1 MATRTSSGSRK
12 TTTARRAGTTRALR
26 ADGAETRRHILD
38 TAGRVYAEKGF
49 ARTTS
54 KEVCARAGVN
64 MAAVNYHFG
73 GKDGLYEAVLVEAH
87 RQIVSLDELQAIADS
102 DADAAHKLRSV
113 IGHLVGLA
121 TQAAGPWGVRVLIQ
135 ELSAPSPLAPALIK
149 RAVQPK
155 ARLILGLVGEIIGL
169 PPDHPVVQRALAF
182 AVLPCAV
189 LVLLPRHLRGRVL
202 PALDAD
208 PAALLDDLMRYE
220 LAGLAALAKEH
231 RGRR

>member
-1 MATRTSSGSRK
+1 MASRPSPASPRKKPPARAARASRT
-12 TTTARRAGTTRALR
+12 
-26 ADGAETRRHILD
+26 DGAETRRQILD

-73 GKDGLYEAVLVEAH
+73 GKDGLYEAVLIEAH
-87 RQIVSLDELQAIADS
+87 RQIVSLDELTAITGS
-102 DADAAHKLRSV
+102 GADAAHKLRSV
-113 IGHLVGLA
+113 IGHLVALA
-121 TQAAGPWGVRVLIQ
+121 AQASGPWGARVLIQ

-149 RAVQPK
+149 RAVLPK
-155 ARLILGLVGEIIGL
+155 ARLILGLVGEIVGL

-189 LVLLPRHLRGRVL
+189 LVLLPKHLRGRVL

-208 PAALLDDLMRYE
+208 PAALFDDLMRYV

-231 RGRR
+231 GRRPA

>member
-1 MATRTSSGSRK
+1 MASRPSPASPRKKPPARAARASRT
-12 TTTARRAGTTRALR
+12 
-26 ADGAETRRHILD
+26 DGAETRRQILD

-73 GKDGLYEAVLVEAH
+73 GKDGLYEAVLIEAH
-87 RQIVSLDELQAIADS
+87 RQIVSLDELTAIAGS
-102 DADAAHKLRSV
+102 GADAPHKLRSV
-113 IGHLVGLA
+113 IGHLVALA
-121 TQAAGPWGVRVLIQ
+121 AQASGPWGARVLIQ

-149 RAVQPK
+149 RAVLPK
-155 ARLILGLVGEIIGL
+155 ARLILGLVGEIVGL

-189 LVLLPRHLRGRVL
+189 LVLLPKHLRGRVL

-208 PAALLDDLMRYE
+208 PAALFDDLMRYV

-231 RGRR
+231 GRRPA